1 MRIRSCS
8 SISSFV
14 SIVLIFSFSVAPSLH
29 AAIEKE
35 LGQALAYLRVTDID
49 ADGVIAFDMIE
60 RRTALV
66 LDLRSLTPAQGFA
79 EALQAALAKP
89 PASHAV
95 RIILFNASTAPAL
108 VAAIT
113 ETLPSVITIGPRSSA
128 TAADIAVAISDEEDR
143 RAFAALATGTPL
155 EKLINN
161 LQEKPRYDE
170 AKLVH
175 DHANGV
181 TPPES
186 AMPADAE
193 DDSVATEPGAE
204 KPANEKAGVE
214 HPPADAVK
222 KAAPLIDLVL
232 ERAVQLHRSLL
243 ALKKL

>member
-1 MRIRSCS
+1 MRPR
-8 SISSFV
+8 SSF
-14 SIVLIFSFSVAPSLH
+14 FSSVFSVLFLSLAFAPALR

-35 LGQALAYLRVTDID
+35 LGQALAYVRLTNVD
-49 ADGVIAFDMIE
+49 ADAIIAFDTIE
-60 RRTALV
+60 RRPALV
-66 LDLRSLTPAQGFA
+66 LDLRSLTTANGFA
-79 EALQAALAKP
+79 EALHSALAKP
-89 PASHAV
+89 PAPHAV
-95 RIILFNASTAPAL
+95 RIILFNAASAPAL
-108 VAAIT
+108 VAAVT
-113 ETLPSVITIGPRSSA
+113 ETLPSVITIAPRS
-128 TAADIAVAISDEEDR
+128 TTPAADIAVAISDEEDR

-181 TPPES
+181 TPPEA

-193 DDSVATEPGAE
+193 DDSVVTGPDAE
-204 KPANEKAGVE
+204 KSAGEKTNSE
-214 HPPADAVK
+214 KSPADANK
-222 KAAPLIDLVL
+222 KPAPLIDLVL

>member
-1 MRIRSCS
+1 MRTRSS
-8 SISSFV
+8 SSLSSF
-14 SIVLIFSFSVAPSLH
+14 LFLGLFFSLSVAPALH

-35 LGQALAYLRVTDID
+35 LGQALAYVRLTNVD
-49 ADGVIAFDMIE
+49 ADAIIAFDTIE
-60 RRTALV
+60 RRPALV
-66 LDLRSLTPAQGFA
+66 LDLRFLPTANGFA
-79 EALQAALAKP
+79 EALQSALAKP
-89 PASHAV
+89 PAPHAV
-95 RIILFNASTAPAL
+95 RIILINATTAPTL
-108 VAAIT
+108 VAAVT
-113 ETLPSVITIGPRSSA
+113 ETLPSVITIGPRSPA
-128 TAADIAVAISDEEDR
+128 IVPDIAVDTSDEEDH

-181 TPPES
+181 TPPEA

-193 DDSVATEPGAE
+193 DDSVITEPDAQKPAAE
-204 KPANEKAGVE
+204 KI
-214 HPPADAVK
+214 PADANK
-222 KAAPLIDLVL
+222 KPAPLSDLVL

>member
-1 MRIRSCS
+1 MRTRSS
-8 SISSFV
+8 PSIASFV
-14 SIVLIFSFSVAPSLH
+14 FLGLFFSLSVAPALH

-35 LGQALAYLRVTDID
+35 LGQALAYVRLTNVGAD
-49 ADGVIAFDMIE
+49 AIIAFDTIE
-60 RRTALV
+60 RRPALV
-66 LDLRSLTPAQGFA
+66 LDLRSLKTANGFA

-89 PASHAV
+89 PAPHAV
-95 RIILFNASTAPAL
+95 RIILFNATTAPAL
-108 VAAIT
+108 IAAIT
-113 ETLPSVITIGPRSSA
+113 ETLPSVITIGPRSAA
-128 TAADIAVAISDEEDR
+128 TSVDIAVAISDEEDR
-143 RAFAALATGTPL
+143 RAFDALGTGTPL

-181 TPPES
+181 TPPEA

-193 DDSVATEPGAE
+193 DDSVVTEPGAE
-204 KPANEKAGVE
+204 QPAAEKPS
-214 HPPADAVK
+214 ADATK
-222 KAAPLIDLVL
+222 KPAPLIDLVL